1 MLLDNLKNL
10 ATEYTENA
18 HHSKRTFYL
27 FFRAFRVFRGKLRL
41 SFVLNDKLKTTIQ
54 TAYSHIL
61 DSKELKP
68 RYGQRLMIAD
78 IARTLGNIDK
88 ENPET
93 PHICTLEAGTGT
105 GKTIAYLVSSLPIAK
120 QQQKKLI
127 ISTATIALQEQI
139 LNKDLPDLQK
149 HSGLNFSF
157 TLAKGRK
164 RYVCLYHL
172 NRYINES
179 SQTELSLA
187 MPQSHDAP
195 NTLLNNKD
203 DIKLYEALYQAWVK
217 KKWDGEIDSW
227 DDFIPHSSWAPLTS
241 DQHQCSGKRCTHYDE
256 CVYFKARERVFKVD
270 CIVVNHDLVLSDL
283 NMGGGFILPAPD
295 ESIYIFDEGHHLPA
309 KAINHFSFSFRINAT
324 IKWLD
329 TVTTALKSFS
339 VSAKPPAR
347 IQQIINHTPEQIKEI
362 SEQTKQLQTLVN
374 QFKFPQNRY
383 RSHSSSNTAV
393 DDTEKVLRFEF
404 GQVPAELREQ
414 CQYLLNIFEKLYT
427 QFQHITLFLK
437 DALDG
442 EELEFKPEAAEQ
454 WLPVL
459 SPMQNRIE
467 AALNLFQDFSSAK
480 NSSEKTNQ
488 PPNARWLTKTDD
500 NEGKDMELSCS
511 PTLAAN
517 SLEQILWSQCYGA
530 VVTSATIA
538 ALGSFDR
545 FILNSGVPGIFNIL
559 PSPFNYQ
566 HNVEFVV
573 PAMHSDATQYQAHT
587 DEVIEILK
595 KIIDPEKGTLVLFSS
610 KKQMNDVEYSLL
622 LSANLWKQLLL
633 TQGQRNKQ
641 VIINDHKKQIDKG
654 KGSVILGLASFAEGI
669 DLPGKYCEHVIIAKL
684 PFSVP
689 NDPVDASLTEWLESQ
704 GRNAFMEISVPDASI
719 KLVQACGRLIRKE
732 TDTGR
737 ITLLDKRIITK
748 FYGQKIL
755 NALPPYKRLLNMTI

>member
-1 MLLDNLKNL
+1 MLN
-10 ATEYTENA
+10 EQ
-18 HHSKRTFYL
+18 
-27 FFRAFRVFRGKLRL
+27 
-41 SFVLNDKLKTTIQ
+41 LKTTIQ
-54 TAYSHIL
+54 TAYSRIL
-61 DSKELKP
+61 ESKGLKP

-88 ENPET
+88 ADPEI

-105 GKTIAYLVSSLPIAK
+105 GKTIAYLVSALPIAK
-120 QQQKKLI
+120 EHKKKLI

-172 NRYINES
+172 KRYV
-179 SQTELSLA
+179 SQDQQAELPLSLESEQDLNNQ
-187 MPQSHDAP
+187 P
-195 NTLLNNKD
+195 LYNNKD
-203 DIKLYEALYQAWVK
+203 DIKLYKTLNLAWEK
-217 KKWDGEIDSW
+217 NQWDGEIDSW
-227 DDFIPHSSWAPLTS
+227 DDFIPHSSWSPLTS
-241 DQHQCSGKRCTHYDE
+241 DQHQCSGKRCSYYNE
-256 CVYFKARERVFKVD
+256 CIYYKARERVFKVD

-295 ESIYIFDEGHHLPA
+295 ESIYIFDEGHHLPN
-309 KAINHFSFSFRINAT
+309 KAINHFKFSFRTNST
-324 IKWLD
+324 IKWLE
-329 TVTTALKSFS
+329 TINTSLKSFS
-339 VSAKPPAR
+339 SSAKPPKA
-347 IQQIINHTPEQIKEI
+347 ILQIIHQTPEQIKEI
-362 SEQTKQLQTLVN
+362 SEQTKQLLALLSQLQFPEN
-374 QFKFPQNRY
+374 RFSSSGSSIADKYENILRFKF
-383 RSHSSSNTAV
+383 
-393 DDTEKVLRFEF
+393 
-404 GQVPAELREQ
+404 GCVPDELREQ
-414 CQYLLNIFEKLYT
+414 CYFLLKSFEKLYNLL
-427 QFQHITLFLK
+427 QHITSFLK
-437 DALDG
+437 DILDG
-442 EELEFKPEAAEQ
+442 GEVTDFKTEHAEQ

-459 SPMQNRIE
+459 SPMQNRVE
-467 AALNLFQDFSSAK
+467 TALNLFQDFSSKESSINEKPPLPDLSPK
-480 NSSEKTNQ
+480 NTGRRNLATDTESDNQ
-488 PPNARWLTKTDD
+488 PPNARWLSKTDD
-500 NEGKDMELSCS
+500 NEGKDLELSCS

-530 VVTSATIA
+530 IVTSATIA

-566 HNVEFVV
+566 ENVEFIV

-587 DEVIEILK
+587 DEVIELLE
-595 KIIDPEKGTLVLFSS
+595 KIIDPDKGTLVLFSS
-610 KKQMNDVEYSLL
+610 KKQMNDVEYALL
-622 LSANLWKQLLL
+622 LSDGGHQPVKNWKRLLL

-641 VIINDHKKQIDKG
+641 VIINDHKKQIDKD

-732 TDTGR
+732 TDQGK
-737 ITLLDKRIITK
+737 ITLLDKRIFTK
-748 FYGQKIL
+748 FYGKKIL
-755 NALPPYKRLLNMTI
+755 NALPPYQRHINVSINDVSSQQDQTN